1 MIKTYNFI
9 IDGKIIEV
17 HATSKTEAESKANH
31 IYEELKTEQFQQQ
44 Q

>member
-9 IDGKIIEV
+9 IEGKIIEV
-17 HATSKTEAESKANH
+17 HATSKIEAESKANH